1 MPERA
6 KDWPVSSGMP
16 MSACIVPATSYR
28 PVYFLSDVIIV
39 QLYFSREI
47 VLHDCAKGLCSLLKE
62 AQPWLYRNQTNDGVS
77 SLVLL
82 SRASAACHQR

>member
-28 PVYFLSDVIIV
+28 PVYSLYKAIII
-39 QLYFSREI
+39 QLYFSREA
-47 VLHDCAKGLCSLLKE
+47 VLHDCAEGLCSLLKE
-62 AQPWLYRNQTNDGVS
+62 AQLWLYRNQANDGVS
-77 SLVLL
+77 SLASL